1 MKGESSGIVCML
13 AVAALAG
20 VGVAAP
26 AAAQKAADAT
36 DLTCGVV
43 GSDIV
48 CEEVVV
54 TRKRVEGIDEVP
66 VSVTLVPGSA
76 IRDWGYYDV
85 FGLSSAVTNLHYSAN
100 VGPSDNVV
108 MRGLGTVGAGP
119 QFEPA
124 VGQLFNGVFLSRSR
138 FGRVPWF
145 DLRQVEV
152 FRGPQGAVI
161 GKNHSLGAVSA
172 YPNRPSDVFEGS
184 LFGSYDFEEGPGFE
198 TEAVL
203 SGPLSDRFRAR
214 LALNRKDRDGW
225 YSNEASGVSAPE
237 RDDLAVR
244 LMFDAD
250 LSENASMELL
260 WQRLD
265 INHLGKP
272 REVAYC
278 SRESVLQEAHPEYG
292 DCTGDARHRSME
304 AIAGGE
310 PWETEVDLGTLKF
323 TRLFSRH
330 SLDIVAGTM
339 RYTMHDVVDADLD
352 PDTGVAAPFRYPL
365 SNQNTLDN
373 VEEFDQQSI
382 EVRISSVTDS
392 EGGYLAGLHY
402 LRYGIDYWQD
412 HNIANIRPPFFPNG
426 TKRRIFADVDDSSLG
441 VFADYTKRFS
451 PKLSLNVGVRAL
463 TESKSAEASRRA
475 YAIDAGN
482 APVTL
487 SMQRALN
494 ARAGSPC
501 QARRG
506 FVLCSDVGDDRRDRA
521 VSYNANLRWWPRADE
536 TMLFASIA
544 TGYKSGGFNLTADL
558 QEAQLRAN
566 DNARFNFDP
575 ENSTGIEAGG
585 RHAVTPNL
593 NFDWTLF
600 YTRVDD
606 LQVSSFQP
614 GSITHAVNNAGS
626 AHSRGLEIY
635 ARHVGER
642 LAASLSASFTDAV
655 YRSFAEAPCF
665 PTVDAAGTA
674 LCVTEAGR
682 RPGTQD
688 LSGRRLARAP
698 RTQAVADFRYVFP
711 AGGDKRLSVLGK
723 LVWVGRHHVDTELA
737 PLPEAEQDAYSKIDF
752 GIELGSASDSWH
764 IAVLGRNLGDARTLN
779 FFNEIGLLNPYVG
792 PGSAF
797 GFAEI
802 GRTVALKVF
811 YRFGQ

>member
-1 MKGESSGIVCML
+1 M
-13 AVAALAG
+13 ALA
-20 VGVAAP
+20 
-26 AAAQKAADAT
+26 QDDEQADVV
-36 DLTCGVV
+36 DLTCGIVAA
-43 GSDIV
+43 DIV

-54 TRKRVEGIDEVP
+54 TRKRVEQIDDVP
-66 VSVTLVPGSA
+66 VSVTLVPGDT
-76 IRDWGYYDV
+76 IRNWGYYDV

-119 QFEPA
+119 QFEPG

-138 FGRVPWF
+138 FGRMPWF

-172 YPNRPSDVFEGS
+172 YPNQPSDVFEGS
-184 LFGSYDFEEGPGFE
+184 LFASYDFEEAPGLE

-203 SGPLSDRFRAR
+203 SGPLSERFRAR

-250 LSENASMELL
+250 LSESTSLEML

-278 SRESVLQEAHPEYG
+278 SREGVLQEPHPEYG
-292 DCTGDARHRSME
+292 DCTGDARHRSSE

-310 PWETEVDLGTLKF
+310 PWETEVDLGTLSL
-323 TRLFSRH
+323 TRLFARH
-330 SLDIVAGTM
+330 SLDIVVGTM

-352 PDTGVAAPFRYPL
+352 PDTGRAAPFGYPL
-365 SNQNTLDN
+365 PNQNTLDN

-382 EVRISSVTDS
+382 EVRFSSATDS
-392 EGGYLAGLHY
+392 DSSYLAGLHY

-451 PKLSLNVGVRAL
+451 PKFALNVGVRAL
-463 TESKSAEASRRA
+463 TESKEAEASRRA
-475 YAIDAGN
+475 YAINAGDV
-482 APVTL
+482 PTSL
-487 SMQRALN
+487 GMQRTLN
-494 ARAGSPC
+494 GQAGSPC
-501 QARRG
+501 QARAG

-521 VSYNANLRWWPRADE
+521 VSYNANLRWWPQADE
-536 TMLFASIA
+536 TMLFASVA

-558 QEAQLRAN
+558 QQAQLRAN

-575 ENSTGIEAGG
+575 ENSIGIEAGG

-600 YTRVDD
+600 YTRVDE

-626 AHSRGLEIY
+626 AHTRGLEIFT
-635 ARHVGER
+635 RHVGER

-655 YRSFAEAPCF
+655 YRSFTEAPCF

-698 RTQAVADFRYVFP
+698 RAQAVADFRYVFP

-752 GIELGSASDSWH
+752 GVELGSATDAWH
-764 IAVLGRNLGDARTLN
+764 ISLLGRNLGDTRTLN
-779 FFNEIGLLNPYVG
+779 FFNEIGLLSPYVG

-797 GFAEI
+797 AFAEI